1 MKKIQKI
8 TRVQLNIDHDEDTTL
23 LGLVCA
29 EPDYKLSLLINNKL
43 SISLKSVAPLK
54 PGEDD
59 GTQLTFSRFSFSKKV
74 HEISYN
80 LISNRCGKIF
90 LINKLK
96 NVDYIFSV
104 YDPGKILDSELLT
117 SQMREIETVNAV
129 FYIDLLTFKDKNLHY
144 FTH

>member
-8 TRVQLNIDHDEDTTL
+8 TKVQLKIDHEEDTIL

-43 SISLKSVAPLK
+43 LISLKSIAPLK
-54 PGEDD
+54 PGEDN
-59 GTQLTFSRFSFSKKV
+59 GTQLTFSRFFFSKKS
-74 HEISYN
+74 HEITYN
-80 LISNRCGKIF
+80 LVSNRSGRMF
-90 LINKLK
+90 LLNKLK

-104 YDPGKILDSELLT
+104 YDPGKILNSELLT
-117 SQMREIETVNAV
+117 SQLREIETVNAV
-129 FYIDLLTFKDKNLHY
+129 FYIDLLTFKDKNLHH